1 MSRPS
6 KIVSTPDLRVYR
18 RSMLWLAGL
27 GLLPPLAFTGL
38 ISLQRENTARDK
50 ASALPEALPPTP
62 LVHNFRDLAGAPHAP
77 YRTIHGRP
85 LRRGVIY
92 RSGWLG
98 AHALSEDW
106 FASRGI
112 KAVYDLRSPPVRH
125 QHPEQIP
132 EGIDYLPMHLA
143 EKPLIT
149 TPPATN
155 ADTAQQQQQQQDA
168 RLRLSNT
175 VEGHM
180 RLLVATPTIRM
191 RTAELLTQL
200 SAGEGAKV
208 IHCTHGEHLTG
219 WITALLHTIVEL
231 PHESLMHDFM
241 LSNAQIP
248 QRASAD
254 ASAPVVRAS
263 ALQAA
268 IYEANARYGTLQRFI
283 SDGLQLSTDTQQRLK
298 AQLLV

>member
-1 MSRPS
+1 M
-6 KIVSTPDLRVYR
+6 
-18 RSMLWLAGL
+18 
-27 GLLPPLAFTGL
+27 
-38 ISLQRENTARDK
+38 
-50 ASALPEALPPTP
+50 
-62 LVHNFRDLAGAPHAP
+62 
-77 YRTIHGRP
+77 
-85 LRRGVIY
+85 
-92 RSGWLG
+92 
-98 AHALSEDW
+98 
-106 FASRGI
+106 
-112 KAVYDLRSPPVRH
+112 RH

-149 TPPATN
+149 TPPAPN
-155 ADTAQQQQQQQDA
+155 ADTAQQQHQDA

-180 RLLVATPTIRM
+180 RLLVATPTVRM

-200 SAGEGAKV
+200 SVGEGAKV
-208 IHCTHGEHLTG
+208 IHCTGEHLTG

-231 PHESLMHDFM
+231 PHESLMNDFM

-283 SDGLQLSTDTQQRLK
+283 SDGLQLARTPSSGSKPNCWCDRPRKLTAQFQRQQLFHRLAATDPGAPCRCPPTLRPRARPRATSLRSWCLTRTP
-298 AQLLV
+298 QLMPAA